1 MIDIIIAEDNLNYQ
15 NSLQKYISSYINDIK
30 LDARIDLIIDNPN
43 RLEKF

>member
-15 NSLQKYISSYINDIK
+15 NSLQKYIRSCINTIK